1 MRNHGKVGADQLLHQ
16 VQAEITVVVF
26 LATVK
31 VGHMTEIQA
40 IEGIVVEDEVLLH
53 DKNVVAE

>member
-16 VQAEITVVVF
+16 IQAETTVVVF
-26 LATVK
+26 LATVT

-40 IEGIVVEDEVLLH
+40 IEGIVVEDAVSLH
-53 DKNVVAE
+53 DKSVAVA